1 MRYLLLV
8 LPFVLFTSLAPA
20 QPPPTND
27 PARPADSVPAQT
39 SQGVPIDQENARKA
53 KAVLDRMV
61 QALGGPAYL
70 QIHDLSQQGRTYSFY
85 HGQSTS
91 VGTLFWRFYKYPDR
105 ERIELTKQRDV
116 AYLYN
121 GDKGYEIT
129 YKGTALEDE
138 KTLTDYIRR
147 RQHSLDWVI
156 RKWLNEPG
164 IALFYEGSTVAEER
178 PAEQVTILSSKNDSV
193 TLFVGTDNHLPVKKT
208 YSWRD
213 PADKLRTTE
222 DEVYDGYR
230 NVQGIMT
237 PFSVTRFLNGEMSN
251 QRFLNSVTYNSGVSD
266 SLFNGSI
273 TYDPSKPP
281 PKR

>member
-1 MRYLLLV
+1 MRYLLLILV
-8 LPFVLFTSLAPA
+8 LAPFAAAQSPSTNESPRQSDSAPA
-20 QPPPTND
+20 QANHD
-27 PARPADSVPAQT
+27 
-39 SQGVPIDQENARKA
+39 VPIDQENARKA

-70 QIHDLSQQGRTYSFY
+70 GAQDVSQQGRTYSFY
-85 HGQSTS
+85 HGQANS

-116 AYLYN
+116 AFVYN

-138 KTLTDYIRR
+138 KTVTEYVRR
-147 RQHSLDWVI
+147 RQHSLEWVI

-164 IALFYEGSTVAEER
+164 LALFYEGSTVAEER
-178 PAEQVTILSSKNDSV
+178 PAEQVTILNSKNESV
-193 TLFVGTDNHLPVKKT
+193 TLYISTDNHLPVKKS

-213 PADKLRTTE
+213 PTDKLRSTE

-237 PFSVTRFLNGEMSN
+237 PFSITRFLNGDMSN
-251 QRFLNSVTYNSGVSD
+251 QRFLNSVTYNTGVND
-266 SLFNGSI
+266 SLFQTSI
-273 TYDPSKPP
+273 SYDPSKPR
-281 PKR
+281 PKH

>member
-1 MRYLLLV
+1 MRYLL
-8 LPFVLFTSLAPA
+8 PILFLATVAAAQAPPINEPA
-20 QPPPTND
+20 KPTD
-27 PARPADSVPAQT
+27 SARSQN

-53 KAVLDRMV
+53 KAVLDRMI

-70 QIHDLSQQGRTYSFY
+70 GIQDVSQQGRTYSFY
-85 HGQSTS
+85 HGRPNS

-116 AYLYN
+116 AFVYN
-121 GDKGYEIT
+121 GNKGYELT
-129 YKGTALEDE
+129 YKGAALEDE
-138 KTLTDYIRR
+138 KTLTDYLRR

-178 PAEQVTILSSKNDSV
+178 PAEQVTILNSKNESV
-193 TLFVGTDNHLPVKKT
+193 TLFVSTDNHLPVKKS

-213 PADKLRTTE
+213 PLDKLRSAE

-266 SLFNGSI
+266 SLFNTSI
-273 TYDPSKPP
+273 SEDPNKSRAKH
-281 PKR
+281 

>member
-1 MRYLLLV
+1 MRYLLVILIFATLV
-8 LPFVLFTSLAPA
+8 VAQAPS
-20 QPPPTND
+20 TND
-27 PARPADSVPAQT
+27 PAEPADSTPAQT
-39 SQGVPIDQENARKA
+39 SQGVAIDQENARKA
-53 KAVLDRMV
+53 KAVLDQMV

-70 QIHDLSQQGRTYSFY
+70 GIQDISQQGRTYSFY
-85 HGQSTS
+85 HGQANS

-116 AYLYN
+116 AFVYN

-129 YKGTALEDE
+129 FKGTALEDE
-138 KTLTDYIRR
+138 KTLTEYIRR

-164 IALFYEGSTVAEER
+164 IALFYEGSTVAEEH
-178 PAEQVTILSSKNDSV
+178 PAEQVTILNAKNDSV
-193 TLFVGTDNHLPVKKT
+193 TLFIGTDNHLPVKKS

-213 PADKLRTTE
+213 PADKLRSTE

-237 PFSVTRFLNGEMSN
+237 PFSITRFLNGDMSN
-251 QRFLNSVTYNSGVSD
+251 QRFLNSVSYNTGVND
-266 SLFNGSI
+266 SLFNSSI
-273 TYDPSKPP
+273 TYDPNKPR
-281 PKR
+281 PKH

>member
-1 MRYLLLV
+1 MRYLLPILV
-8 LPFVLFTSLAPA
+8 LAMIAAA
-20 QPPPTND
+20 QAPPTNE
-27 PARPADSVPAQT
+27 PAKPTDSAPSQD
-39 SQGVPIDQENARKA
+39 SQGVSIDQENARKA
-53 KAVLDRMV
+53 KAVLDRMI

-70 QIHDLSQQGRTYSFY
+70 GIQDVSQQGRTYSFY
-85 HGQSTS
+85 HGRPSS
-91 VGTLFWRFYKYPDR
+91 VGTVFWRFYKYPDR

-116 AYLYN
+116 AFVYN
-121 GDKGYEIT
+121 GNKGYELT
-129 YKGTALEDE
+129 YKGAALEDE
-138 KTLTDYIRR
+138 KTLTDYLRR

-178 PAEQVTILSSKNDSV
+178 PAEQVTILNSKNESV
-193 TLFVGTDNHLPVKKT
+193 TLFVSTDNQLPVKKS

-213 PADKLRTTE
+213 PLDKLRSTE

-237 PFSVTRFLNGEMSN
+237 PFSVTRFLNSEMSN

-266 SLFNGSI
+266 SLFNTSI
-273 TYDPSKPP
+273 SEDPSKSRA
-281 PKR
+281 KH

>member
-1 MRYLLLV
+1 MRYLLPILV
-8 LPFVLFTSLAPA
+8 LAMIAAA
-20 QPPPTND
+20 QAPPTNE
-27 PARPADSVPAQT
+27 PAKPTDSAPSQD
-39 SQGVPIDQENARKA
+39 SQGVSIDQENARKA
-53 KAVLDRMV
+53 KAVLDRMI

-70 QIHDLSQQGRTYSFY
+70 GIRDVSQQGRTYSFY
-85 HGQSTS
+85 HGRPSS
-91 VGTLFWRFYKYPDR
+91 VGTVFWRFYKYPDR

-116 AYLYN
+116 AFVYN
-121 GDKGYEIT
+121 GNKGYELT
-129 YKGTALEDE
+129 YKGAALEDE
-138 KTLTDYIRR
+138 KTLTDYLRR

-178 PAEQVTILSSKNDSV
+178 PAEQVTILNSKNESV
-193 TLFVGTDNHLPVKKT
+193 TLFVSTDNHLPVKKS

-213 PADKLRTTE
+213 PLDKLRSTE

-266 SLFNGSI
+266 SLFNTSI
-273 TYDPSKPP
+273 SEDPSKSRA
-281 PKR
+281 KH

>member
-1 MRYLLLV
+1 MRYLL
-8 LPFVLFTSLAPA
+8 PILALATVAAAQAPPNNEPA
-20 QPPPTND
+20 KPT
-27 PARPADSVPAQT
+27 DSAPSQS
-39 SQGVPIDQENARKA
+39 SQGVSIDQENARKA
-53 KAVLDRMV
+53 KAVLDRMI

-70 QIHDLSQQGRTYSFY
+70 GIQDISQQGRTYSFY
-85 HGQSTS
+85 HGRPNS

-116 AYLYN
+116 AFVYN
-121 GDKGYEIT
+121 GNKGYELT
-129 YKGTALEDE
+129 YKGAALEDE
-138 KTLTDYIRR
+138 KTLTDYLRR

-178 PAEQVTILSSKNDSV
+178 PAEQVTILNSKNDSL
-193 TLFVGTDNHLPVKKT
+193 TLFVSTDNHLPVKKS

-213 PADKLRTTE
+213 PLDKLRSAE

-230 NVQGIMT
+230 NVQEVMT

-266 SLFNGSI
+266 SLFNTSI
-273 TYDPSKPP
+273 SEDPNKSRAKH
-281 PKR
+281 

>member
-1 MRYLLLV
+1 MRYLLPILV
-8 LPFVLFTSLAPA
+8 LVTIAAA
-20 QPPPTND
+20 QAPPTNE
-27 PARPADSVPAQT
+27 PAKPTDSAPSQS
-39 SQGVPIDQENARKA
+39 SQGVSIDQENARKA
-53 KAVLDRMV
+53 KAVLDRMI

-70 QIHDLSQQGRTYSFY
+70 GIRDVSQQGRTYSFY
-85 HGQSTS
+85 HGRPSS
-91 VGTLFWRFYKYPDR
+91 VGTVFWRFYKYPDR

-116 AYLYN
+116 AFVYN
-121 GDKGYEIT
+121 GNKGYELT
-129 YKGTALEDE
+129 YKGAALEDE
-138 KTLTDYIRR
+138 KTLTDYLRR

-178 PAEQVTILSSKNDSV
+178 PAEQVTILNSKNESV
-193 TLFVGTDNHLPVKKT
+193 TLFVSTDNHLPVKKS

-213 PADKLRTTE
+213 PLDKLRSTE

-266 SLFNGSI
+266 SLFNTSVSE
-273 TYDPSKPP
+273 DPNKSRAKH
-281 PKR
+281 

>member
-1 MRYLLLV
+1 MRYLL
-8 LPFVLFTSLAPA
+8 PILFLATVAAAQAPPINEPA
-20 QPPPTND
+20 KPTD
-27 PARPADSVPAQT
+27 SARSQN

-53 KAVLDRMV
+53 KAVLDRMI

-70 QIHDLSQQGRTYSFY
+70 GIQDVSQQGRTYSFY
-85 HGQSTS
+85 HGRPNS

-116 AYLYN
+116 AFVYN
-121 GDKGYEIT
+121 GNKGYELT
-129 YKGTALEDE
+129 YKGAALEDE
-138 KTLTDYIRR
+138 KTLTDYLRR

-178 PAEQVTILSSKNDSV
+178 PAEQVTILNSKNESV
-193 TLFVGTDNHLPVKKT
+193 TLFVSTDNHLPVKKS

-213 PADKLRTTE
+213 PLDKLRSAE

-251 QRFLNSVTYNSGVSD
+251 QRFLNSVTYNGGVSD
-266 SLFNGSI
+266 SLFNTSI
-273 TYDPSKPP
+273 SEDPNKSRAKH
-281 PKR
+281 

>member
-1 MRYLLLV
+1 MRYLLPILV
-8 LPFVLFTSLAPA
+8 LAMIAAA
-20 QPPPTND
+20 QAPPTNE
-27 PARPADSVPAQT
+27 PAKPTDSAPSQD
-39 SQGVPIDQENARKA
+39 SQGVSIDQENARKA
-53 KAVLDRMV
+53 KAVLDRMI

-70 QIHDLSQQGRTYSFY
+70 GIQDVSQQGRTYSFY
-85 HGQSTS
+85 HGRPSS
-91 VGTLFWRFYKYPDR
+91 VGTVFWRFYKYPDR

-116 AYLYN
+116 AFVYN
-121 GDKGYEIT
+121 GNKGYELT
-129 YKGTALEDE
+129 YKGAALEDE
-138 KTLTDYIRR
+138 KTLTDYLRR

-178 PAEQVTILSSKNDSV
+178 PAEQVTILNSKNESV
-193 TLFVGTDNHLPVKKT
+193 TLFVSTDNHLPVKKS

-213 PADKLRTTE
+213 PLDKLRSTE

-230 NVQGIMT
+230 NVQDIMT

-266 SLFNGSI
+266 SLFNTSI
-273 TYDPSKPP
+273 SEDPSKSRA
-281 PKR
+281 KH

>member
-1 MRYLLLV
+1 MRYLLPILV
-8 LPFVLFTSLAPA
+8 LVTIAAA
-20 QPPPTND
+20 QAPPTNE
-27 PARPADSVPAQT
+27 PAKPTDSAPSQS
-39 SQGVPIDQENARKA
+39 SQGVSIDQENARKA
-53 KAVLDRMV
+53 KAVLDRMI

-70 QIHDLSQQGRTYSFY
+70 GIQDVSQQGRTYSFY
-85 HGQSTS
+85 HGRPSS
-91 VGTLFWRFYKYPDR
+91 VGTVFWRFYKYPDR

-116 AYLYN
+116 AFVYN
-121 GDKGYEIT
+121 GNKGYELT
-129 YKGTALEDE
+129 YKGAALEDE
-138 KTLTDYIRR
+138 KTLTDYLRR

-178 PAEQVTILSSKNDSV
+178 PAEQVTILNSKNESV
-193 TLFVGTDNHLPVKKT
+193 TLFVSTDNHLPVKKS

-213 PADKLRTTE
+213 PLDKLRSTE

-230 NVQGIMT
+230 NVQDIMT

-266 SLFNGSI
+266 SLFNTSI
-273 TYDPSKPP
+273 SEDPNKARA
-281 PKR
+281 KH

>member
-1 MRYLLLV
+1 MKFLLPL
-8 LPFVLFTSLAPA
+8 LFLATLAAA

-27 PARPADSVPAQT
+27 AAKPADSSPAQT

-53 KAVLDRMV
+53 KVLLDQMV
-61 QALGGPAYL
+61 QALGGQAYL
-70 QIHDLSQQGRTYSFY
+70 NIQDISQQGRTYSFY
-85 HGQSTS
+85 HGQPNS
-91 VGTLFWRFYKYPDR
+91 VGTLFWRFYRYPDK

-116 AYLYN
+116 AFVYN

-129 YKGTALEDE
+129 YKGTAIEDD
-138 KTLTDYIRR
+138 KTVTDYIRR

-178 PAEQVTILSSKNDSV
+178 PAEQVTILSAKNDSV
-193 TLFVGTDNHLPVKKT
+193 TLYIGTDNHLPIKKS

-213 PADKLRTTE
+213 PMDKLRSTE

-237 PFSVTRFLNGEMSN
+237 PFSITRFLNGDMSN
-251 QRFLNSVTYNSGVSD
+251 QRFLNSVTYNTGVSD
-266 SLFNGSI
+266 SLFNASI
-273 TYDPSKPP
+273 TYDPSKPR
-281 PKR
+281 PKH

>member
-1 MRYLLLV
+1 MRYLLPILV
-8 LPFVLFTSLAPA
+8 LVTIAAA
-20 QPPPTND
+20 QAPPTNE
-27 PARPADSVPAQT
+27 PAKPTDSAPSQS
-39 SQGVPIDQENARKA
+39 SQGVSIDQENARKA
-53 KAVLDRMV
+53 KAVLDRMI

-70 QIHDLSQQGRTYSFY
+70 GIQDVSQQGRTYSFY
-85 HGQSTS
+85 HGRPSS
-91 VGTLFWRFYKYPDR
+91 VGTVFWRFYKYPDR

-116 AYLYN
+116 AFVYN
-121 GDKGYEIT
+121 GNKGYELT
-129 YKGTALEDE
+129 YKGAALEDE
-138 KTLTDYIRR
+138 KTLTDYLRR

-178 PAEQVTILSSKNDSV
+178 PAEQVTILNSKNESV
-193 TLFVGTDNHLPVKKT
+193 TLFVSTDNHLPVKKS

-213 PADKLRTTE
+213 PLDKLRSTE

-266 SLFNGSI
+266 SLFNTSVSE
-273 TYDPSKPP
+273 DPNKSRAKH
-281 PKR
+281 

>member
-1 MRYLLLV
+1 MRYLL
-8 LPFVLFTSLAPA
+8 PILFLATVAAAQAPPINEPA
-20 QPPPTND
+20 KPTD
-27 PARPADSVPAQT
+27 SARSQN

-53 KAVLDRMV
+53 KAVLDRMI

-70 QIHDLSQQGRTYSFY
+70 GIQDVSQQGRTYSFY
-85 HGQSTS
+85 HGRPNS

-116 AYLYN
+116 AFVYN
-121 GDKGYEIT
+121 GNKGYELT
-129 YKGTALEDE
+129 YKGAALEDE
-138 KTLTDYIRR
+138 KTLTDYLRR

-178 PAEQVTILSSKNDSV
+178 PAEQVTILNSKNESV
-193 TLFVGTDNHLPVKKT
+193 TLFVSTDNHLPVKKS

-213 PADKLRTTE
+213 PLDKLRSAE

-266 SLFNGSI
+266 SLFNTSI
-273 TYDPSKPP
+273 SEDPSKSRA
-281 PKR
+281 KH

>member
-1 MRYLLLV
+1 MKYLLPILV
-8 LPFVLFTSLAPA
+8 LATVVAA
-20 QPPPTND
+20 QSPPTND
-27 PARPADSVPAQT
+27 PAKPTDSATPQS
-39 SQGVPIDQENARKA
+39 SQGVSIDQENARKA
-53 KAVLDRMV
+53 KAVLDRMI

-70 QIHDLSQQGRTYSFY
+70 GIQDVSQQGRTYSFY
-85 HGQSTS
+85 HGRPNS
-91 VGTLFWRFYKYPDR
+91 VGTVFWRFYKYPDR

-116 AYLYN
+116 AFVYN
-121 GDKGYEIT
+121 GNKGYELT

-138 KTLTDYIRR
+138 KTLTDYLRR

-178 PAEQVTILSSKNDSV
+178 PAEQVTILNSKNESV
-193 TLFVGTDNHLPVKKT
+193 TLFVSTDNHLPVKKT

-213 PADKLRTTE
+213 PLDKLRSSE

-266 SLFNGSI
+266 SLFNTSI
-273 TYDPSKPP
+273 SEDPNKAR
-281 PKR
+281 PKH

>member
-1 MRYLLLV
+1 MRYLLPILV
-8 LPFVLFTSLAPA
+8 LVTIAAA
-20 QPPPTND
+20 QAPPTNE
-27 PARPADSVPAQT
+27 PAKPTDSAPSQS
-39 SQGVPIDQENARKA
+39 SQGVSIDQENARKA
-53 KAVLDRMV
+53 KAVLDRMI

-70 QIHDLSQQGRTYSFY
+70 GIQDVSQQGRTYSFY
-85 HGQSTS
+85 HGRPSS
-91 VGTLFWRFYKYPDR
+91 VGTVFWRFYKYPDR

-116 AYLYN
+116 AFVYN
-121 GDKGYEIT
+121 GNKGYELT
-129 YKGTALEDE
+129 YKGAALEDE
-138 KTLTDYIRR
+138 KTLTDYLRR

-178 PAEQVTILSSKNDSV
+178 PAEQVTILNSKNESV
-193 TLFVGTDNHLPVKKT
+193 TLFVSTDNHLPVKKS

-213 PADKLRTTE
+213 PLDKLRSTE

-266 SLFNGSI
+266 SLFNTSI
-273 TYDPSKPP
+273 SEDPSKSRA
-281 PKR
+281 KH

>member
-1 MRYLLLV
+1 MRYLLPILV
-8 LPFVLFTSLAPA
+8 LATVAAAQAPPNNEPA
-20 QPPPTND
+20 KPT
-27 PARPADSVPAQT
+27 DSAPSQS
-39 SQGVPIDQENARKA
+39 SQGVSIDQENARKA
-53 KAVLDRMV
+53 KAVLDRMI

-70 QIHDLSQQGRTYSFY
+70 GIQDISQQGRTYSFY
-85 HGQSTS
+85 HGRPNS

-116 AYLYN
+116 AFVYN
-121 GDKGYEIT
+121 GNKGYELT
-129 YKGTALEDE
+129 YKGAALEDE
-138 KTLTDYIRR
+138 KTLTDYLRR

-178 PAEQVTILSSKNDSV
+178 PAEQVTILNSKNESV
-193 TLFVGTDNHLPVKKT
+193 TLFVSTDNHLPVKKS

-213 PADKLRTTE
+213 PLDKLRSAE

-266 SLFNGSI
+266 SLFNTSI
-273 TYDPSKPP
+273 SEDPNKARA
-281 PKR
+281 KH

>member
-1 MRYLLLV
+1 MKYFLPILV
-8 LPFVLFTSLAPA
+8 LATVVAA
-20 QPPPTND
+20 QAAPTND
-27 PARPADSVPAQT
+27 PAKATDSAPPQST
-39 SQGVPIDQENARKA
+39 QGVPIDQENARKA
-53 KAVLDRMV
+53 KAVLDRMI

-70 QIHDLSQQGRTYSFY
+70 GIQDVSQQGRTYSFY
-85 HGQSTS
+85 HGRPNS
-91 VGTLFWRFYKYPDR
+91 VGTVFWRFYKYPDR

-116 AYLYN
+116 AFVYN
-121 GDKGYEIT
+121 GNKGYELT
-129 YKGTALEDE
+129 YKGAALEDE
-138 KTLTDYIRR
+138 KTLTDYLRR

-164 IALFYEGSTVAEER
+164 IALFYEGSTVAEEH
-178 PAEQVTILSSKNDSV
+178 PAEQVTILNSKNESV
-193 TLFVGTDNHLPVKKT
+193 TLFVSTDNHLPVKKS

-213 PADKLRTTE
+213 PLDKLRSAE

-266 SLFNGSI
+266 SLFNTSI
-273 TYDPSKPP
+273 SEDPNKARA
-281 PKR
+281 KH